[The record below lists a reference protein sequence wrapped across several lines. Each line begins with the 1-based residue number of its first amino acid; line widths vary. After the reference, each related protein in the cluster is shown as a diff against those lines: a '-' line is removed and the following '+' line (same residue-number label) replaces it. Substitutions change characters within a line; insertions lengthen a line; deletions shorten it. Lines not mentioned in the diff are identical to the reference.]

1 MCVQKEKAVLARASA
16 KPRDDDG
23 HCTREGYARARH
35 VAALWG
41 GGDGARFAPP
51 AWLVARA
58 PTGTGAAGAGV
69 AREQETLAP
78 LADLI
83 GEPVDA
89 RTHSTRP
96 TAARLARAIARG
108 RYCGASVL
116 VCWKHSYIVKLL
128 EQLGCGEEQGCPAK
142 WSRKD
147 FDTIVSVQYARSP
160 PADDEQGGAP
170 LWRVNG
176 SVSAQHF
183 EAKKAE
189 DGGGRLGFLHI

>member
-1 MCVQKEKAVLARASA
+1 M
-16 KPRDDDG
+16 
-23 HCTREGYARARH
+23 
-35 VAALWG
+35 
-41 GGDGARFAPP
+41 
-51 AWLVARA
+51 
-58 PTGTGAAGAGV
+58 
-69 AREQETLAP
+69 
-78 LADLI
+78 
-83 GEPVDA
+83 
-89 RTHSTRP
+89 
-96 TAARLARAIARG
+96 
-108 RYCGASVL
+108 L

-189 DGGGRLGFLHI
+189 DGGGAAGISPYI